1 MLKLRLSRTGKKAQP
16 SFRILVQEHTSA
28 VKGKYLEAIGY
39 YKSATKPKEFKVDM
53 ERVKHW
59 LSVGAQPSD
68 TLAVLLKREGLEG
81 MDKFIAPRTKKSP
94 KKKAEKA
101 A

>member
-28 VKGKYLEAIGY
+28 VKGKYIEALGF

-68 TLAVLLKREGLEG
+68 TLAVLLKKEGLEG
-81 MDKFIAPRTKKSP
+81 MEKFIAVRNHQRKTKKP
-94 KKKAEKA
+94 EKA